1 MVYLKNYLVILLLLM
16 TLPLLATA
24 RNDDWRLVWSDEFN
38 TEGRLSPSVWN
49 YEQGY
54 VRNEEAQWYQP
65 DNAVCKG
72 GFLVIEAR
80 KERNRQNPLY
90 IPGSND
96 WRKEREFIEYTS
108 SSVTT
113 AGKKEFL
120 YGRFEV
126 RARIPVAKGAW
137 PAIWTLGS
145 NMEWPSCGE
154 IDIMEYYQIKG
165 VPHILANAAW
175 GTDKQW
181 GAKWNSK
188 ATPYI
193 HFTEKDPEW
202 ASKFHIWRMDWDE
215 EVIKLYLD
223 DELLNEIPLKDTVNG
238 SIGKR
243 TNPFTKPQ
251 YLLLN
256 LAIGGINGG
265 PIDESALPMKY
276 EIDYVRVYQKEKK
289 IVSGKVWRDT
299 EGNVINAHGGG
310 VLYHEGKYYWFGEHR
325 PESGFVTE
333 KGINCYSSTDLLNW
347 NYEGVVLPISEA
359 KGSDIEKGCIMER
372 PKVIYN
378 KQTGKFVMWFHLEL
392 KGQGYKSA
400 EYGVAESDTP
410 AGPFRFLYASRSCP
424 GVWPENMTEAEITKA
439 KSLKEPDRKD
449 KEWKQY
455 VKDSVWVA
463 RDLETGQMARDMTL
477 FVDDDGKAYHI
488 FSSEENHTLH
498 IVELTDDYLR
508 HTDRY
513 VRILPGGHNEAPA
526 IFKKEGVYWMIT
538 SGCTGWKPNAA
549 RLSKAT
555 SIWGPWE
562 TRSNPCVGEKANI
575 TFDSQSTYI
584 LPVEGK
590 ENTWIFM
597 ADRWR
602 PKNPVDARYIWLPIE
617 FEKGTPVLKWKD
629 EWKLPQ

>member
-1 MVYLKNYLVILLLLM
+1 MVYLKNYSVILLLLM

-202 ASKFHIWRMDWDE
+202 ASKFGGWIGMK
-215 EVIKLYLD
+215 KLS
-223 DELLNEIPLKDTVNG
+223 N
-238 SIGKR
+238 
-243 TNPFTKPQ
+243 
-251 YLLLN
+251 
-256 LAIGGINGG
+256 
-265 PIDESALPMKY
+265 
-276 EIDYVRVYQKEKK
+276 
-289 IVSGKVWRDT
+289 
-299 EGNVINAHGGG
+299 
-310 VLYHEGKYYWFGEHR
+310 
-325 PESGFVTE
+325 
-333 KGINCYSSTDLLNW
+333 
-347 NYEGVVLPISEA
+347 
-359 KGSDIEKGCIMER
+359 
-372 PKVIYN
+372 
-378 KQTGKFVMWFHLEL
+378 
-392 KGQGYKSA
+392 
-400 EYGVAESDTP
+400 
-410 AGPFRFLYASRSCP
+410 
-424 GVWPENMTEAEITKA
+424 
-439 KSLKEPDRKD
+439 
-449 KEWKQY
+449 
-455 VKDSVWVA
+455 
-463 RDLETGQMARDMTL
+463 
-477 FVDDDGKAYHI
+477 
-488 FSSEENHTLH
+488 
-498 IVELTDDYLR
+498 
-508 HTDRY
+508 
-513 VRILPGGHNEAPA
+513 
-526 IFKKEGVYWMIT
+526 
-538 SGCTGWKPNAA
+538 
-549 RLSKAT
+549 
-555 SIWGPWE
+555 SIWMM
-562 TRSNPCVGEKANI
+562 NC
-575 TFDSQSTYI
+575 
-584 LPVEGK
+584 
-590 ENTWIFM
+590 
-597 ADRWR
+597 
-602 PKNPVDARYIWLPIE
+602 
-617 FEKGTPVLKWKD
+617 
-629 EWKLPQ
+629 